1 MSWEPCQNADKCKH
15 KDKPCRDSN
24 RENGECT
31 GWFYSEKPDREEPD
45 REDENE
51 KDNDILQ
58 R

>member
-31 GWFYSEKPDREEPD
+31 GWFYSEEPDREEPD

-51 KDNDILQ
+51 KDNDIL
-58 R
+58 